1 MVNFLFTPPPPSPPP
16 PYSRIALTV
25 AMETMHFFIVQLSL
39 SLRTKI
45 LCISGVP
52 MNDLAPMKKLSWGGG
67 CKVGQIS
74 SRGIR
79 HEYCIRKTLSEYKYI
94 PSYTPL
100 SYSKTGVRRDIP
112 IFLIFALKHTLVIT
126 ASARRF

>member
-1 MVNFLFTPPPPSPPP
+1 MVNFLCTPPC
-16 PYSRIALTV
+16 SRTALTV

-52 MNDLAPMKKLSWGGG
+52 ITDLAPMKNCPGGGGGG

-74 SRGIR
+74 SRGN
-79 HEYCIRKTLSEYKYI
+79 
-94 PSYTPL
+94 
-100 SYSKTGVRRDIP
+100 
-112 IFLIFALKHTLVIT
+112 IFLIFAPKHRLWVLVWT

>member
-1 MVNFLFTPPPPSPPP
+1 M
-16 PYSRIALTV
+16 V

-52 MNDLAPMKKLSWGGG
+52 MNDLAPMKNCPGGVGG

-74 SRGIR
+74 SRGIMNVS
-79 HEYCIRKTLSEYKYI
+79 YNNVFVKTPQGVYKKSLGAY
-94 PSYTPL
+94 L
-100 SYSKTGVRRDIP
+100 
-112 IFLIFALKHTLVIT
+112 
-126 ASARRF
+126 

>member
-1 MVNFLFTPPPPSPPP
+1 MISNSGDMVNFVCKP
-16 PYSRIALTV
+16 PYSKIVLTV

-52 MNDLAPMKKLSWGGG
+52 MNDLTPMKNCPGG

-74 SRGIR
+74 SRGISYAA
-79 HEYCIRKTLSEYKYI
+79 HIIDCITVKKSHYENVPMY
-94 PSYTPL
+94 YTNF
-100 SYSKTGVRRDIP
+100 S
-112 IFLIFALKHTLVIT
+112 
-126 ASARRF
+126 

>member
-1 MVNFLFTPPPPSPPP
+1 M
-16 PYSRIALTV
+16 V
-25 AMETMHFFIVQLSL
+25 AMETMHYFIVQLSL

-52 MNDLAPMKKLSWGGG
+52 MNYLAPMKNCPGG

-79 HEYCIRKTLSEYKYI
+79 FRVSLTNQLN
-94 PSYTPL
+94 
-100 SYSKTGVRRDIP
+100 RDIADHGKAT
-112 IFLIFALKHTLVIT
+112 INNAATVI
-126 ASARRF
+126 SK

>member
-1 MVNFLFTPPPPSPPP
+1 MVNFLCVPSC
-16 PYSRIALTV
+16 SRIALTV

-52 MNDLAPMKKLSWGGG
+52 MNDLAPMKNCPGGGG

-74 SRGIR
+74 SLGN
-79 HEYCIRKTLSEYKYI
+79 
-94 PSYTPL
+94 
-100 SYSKTGVRRDIP
+100 
-112 IFLIFALKHTLVIT
+112 VIT
-126 ASARRF
+126 S